1 VFSQKQKTM
10 ANDDMKHRR
19 LQELGESDFEIVDGQ
34 PDIRGWDVKNAA
46 GETIGEVEELIL
58 DAQTRKVRYMVVELD
73 DDALNLD
80 EDRKVLIPIGIA
92 QLHEDDDDVLLP
104 NVSVAQ
110 LTQLPEYDEDHLDD
124 EVERS
129 ISTVLGRSAGTAT
142 GVSGSDDFYAHDHF
156 NESNLYQR
164 RKLQSN
170 TGSDAG
176 EDSSMR
182 FRERDLSAG
191 GDRKGGLGRDLDD
204 TRHYNSEEI
213 EEDSLLSVNRDRR
226 DTDIDPLSTSLG
238 DDRTDDSL
246 DRDIERRNR
255 EERRDDPDRV
265 L

>member
-156 NESNLYQR
+156 NEAIC
-164 RKLQSN
+164 
-170 TGSDAG
+170 T
-176 EDSSMR
+176 
-182 FRERDLSAG
+182 SAG
-191 GDRKGGLGRDLDD
+191 SCNQTRAVMLAKTVACVSANVTFRPVAIGRAGWAATWMTPATTTAKRLKK
-204 TRHYNSEEI
+204 TAC
-213 EEDSLLSVNRDRR
+213 
-226 DTDIDPLSTSLG
+226 
-238 DDRTDDSL
+238 
-246 DRDIERRNR
+246 
-255 EERRDDPDRV
+255 
-265 L
+265 